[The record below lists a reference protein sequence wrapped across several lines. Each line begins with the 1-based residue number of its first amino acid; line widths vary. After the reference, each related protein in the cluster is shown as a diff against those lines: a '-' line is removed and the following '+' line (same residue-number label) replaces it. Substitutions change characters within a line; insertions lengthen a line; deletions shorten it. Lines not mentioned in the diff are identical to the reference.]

1 MESADSFACYLV
13 NRDEAGEVQATY
25 TQHPRADLP
34 AGEVLIQVHW
44 SSLNYKDALAAS
56 GQPGVVRSFP
66 HVPGVDAAGVVL
78 ESQDSQWSPGD
89 EVVVTGYELGAG
101 HWGGWAELIRVPS
114 AWVVARPDGLTLRD
128 CMSYGTAGL
137 TAAACVEAL
146 RSHGVEPG
154 GEGEVLVTGASG
166 GVGSIALML
175 LAKLGYQAVALTGK
189 PQLAELLEQWGAA
202 RVILREDWQD
212 TSEKPLLRGHWQAG
226 IDVAGGATLSQLLR
240 ETSPRG
246 TVAACGMVAGADLP
260 VTVYPFI
267 LRGVTLAGIDSAW
280 TDHQT
285 KCHYWSQLAGPWRLD
300 FPAGYLV
307 ETPLVEVD
315 QQVERMLQSQT
326 TGRIVVRVT

>member
-56 GQPGVVRSFP
+56 GHPGVVRSFP

-128 CMSYGTAGL
+128 CMMKINA
-137 TAAACVEAL
+137 
-146 RSHGVEPG
+146 
-154 GEGEVLVTGASG
+154 
-166 GVGSIALML
+166 
-175 LAKLGYQAVALTGK
+175 
-189 PQLAELLEQWGAA
+189 
-202 RVILREDWQD
+202 
-212 TSEKPLLRGHWQAG
+212 
-226 IDVAGGATLSQLLR
+226 
-240 ETSPRG
+240 
-246 TVAACGMVAGADLP
+246 
-260 VTVYPFI
+260 
-267 LRGVTLAGIDSAW
+267 
-280 TDHQT
+280 
-285 KCHYWSQLAGPWRLD
+285 
-300 FPAGYLV
+300 
-307 ETPLVEVD
+307 
-315 QQVERMLQSQT
+315 
-326 TGRIVVRVT
+326 

>member
-1 MESADSFACYLV
+1 MESADSLTCYLV
-13 NRDEAGEVQATY
+13 ERDESGKVEASFSKC
-25 TQHPRADLP
+25 PRAQLP
-34 AGEVLIQVHW
+34 TGEVLIQVHW

-56 GQPGVVRSFP
+56 GHPGVVRSFP

-78 ESQDSQWSPGD
+78 ESDDPQWNAGD

-114 AWVVARPDGLTLRD
+114 AWVVARPEGLTLRE
-128 CMSYGTAGL
+128 CMAYGTAGL

-146 RSHGVEPG
+146 QKHGIEPTK
-154 GEGEVLVTGASG
+154 EGEVLVTGATG

-189 PQLAELLEQWGAA
+189 PELAQVLQQWGAA

-212 TSEKPLLRGHWQAG
+212 TTEKPLLRGHWLAG

-240 ETSPRG
+240 ETAPRG
-246 TVAACGMVAGADLP
+246 IVAACGMVAGADLP

-267 LRGVTLAGIDSAW
+267 LRGLTLAGIDSAW

-285 KCHYWSQLAGPWRLD
+285 KSHYWNQLAGPWALD
-300 FPAGYLV
+300 FPADYLV
-307 ETPLVEVD
+307 ETPLAHVE
-315 QQVERMLQSQT
+315 QQVEKMLQSQT
-326 TGRIVVRVT
+326 SGRILVQVT